1 MKVIFMKD
9 VKGSY
14 KKDSMADVADGYAN
28 NYLIPK
34 GIAIVA
40 TASAINELNQKREKE
55 NRLRQEKINEA
66 NKLKERLSA
75 ITVTIT
81 SDKGKNGKMYGAVTS
96 KDISEKLL
104 EQFGIDLDKKKIV
117 LVSPIKNTGKYTIPV
132 KPFEGISCTVNVS
145 VV

>member
-9 VKGSY
+9 VKGSH

-40 TASAINELNQKREKE
+40 TASAVNELNQKKEKE
-55 NRLRQEKINEA
+55 NRLRQEKIAEA
-66 NKLKERLSA
+66 NRLKERLSA

-117 LVSPIKNTGKYTIPV
+117 LASPIKNTGKYTILV
-132 KPFEGISCTVNVS
+132 KPFEGISCTVNVE
-145 VV
+145 VA